1 MRWMHAPWNLLRS
14 KFFLRSEASPPAQ
27 TPSVKTYPVGPCR
40 SDWVSDS
47 SVPDA
52 LREGWIRDGFVVM
65 PRIFNESQIKSYSA
79 TVSRARSVIDDG
91 TDACGFGD
99 RVGQLHQQYPE
110 LLELASDE
118 RILTFLNW
126 ALGDTAILFGSLNFE
141 KGTQQEAHIDA
152 IFFWPE
158 PSYSMA
164 GVWIALE
171 DIAEDAGPLFYLPGS
186 HKWPFLRSEDVVW
199 KRPDL
204 ASRRD
209 QHRNASQPERD
220 ALVQELGEAWTRD
233 FLVLK
238 EELEVPNIP
247 LHIKA
252 GDVVVWHSL
261 LAHGGSERLS
271 QTRSRRSVVF
281 HYISRSTQ
289 LYTFEQFMLHDA
301 ESLRREAPQPLNLI
315 SYNQRLDYM
324 RYDHIVS
331 YSNGNQLLHA
341 VSR

>member
-1 MRWMHAPWNLLRS
+1 
-14 KFFLRSEASPPAQ
+14 
-27 TPSVKTYPVGPCR
+27 
-40 SDWVSDS
+40 
-47 SVPDA
+47 
-52 LREGWIRDGFVVM
+52 
-65 PRIFNESQIKSYSA
+65 
-79 TVSRARSVIDDG
+79 
-91 TDACGFGD
+91 
-99 RVGQLHQQYPE
+99 
-110 LLELASDE
+110 
-118 RILTFLNW
+118 
-126 ALGDTAILFGSLNFE
+126 
-141 KGTQQEAHIDA
+141 
-152 IFFWPE
+152 
-158 PSYSMA
+158 MA

-171 DIAEDAGPLFYLPGS
+171 DIGEDAGPLFYLPGS

-209 QHRNASQPERD
+209 QHRNASQRERA
-220 ALVQELGEAWTRD
+220 ALVQELGEAWTHD

-238 EELEVPNIP
+238 EERKVPNIP

-252 GDVVVWHSL
+252 GDVVVWHCL

-271 QTRSRRSVVF
+271 QTRSRHSVVF

-324 RYDHIVS
+324 RYDHVVS
-331 YSNGNQLLHA
+331 YSNGNQRLHA